1 MRRIPETVN
10 NRIKQIAIQLRE
22 ESGSLRNPTSKE
34 VCAVLRDEY
43 SERGVPEYLP
53 SERHVRKIILQVKWP
68 TISDLDS
75 QWSLGKSEDAHIPD
89 EATGAVLEVWAWA
102 INHPSADPLS
112 IRTARWVSKLRW
124 VPNAGGSPQGEVKDF
139 EALYHAA
146 SMYAGRERIVELI
159 NDKTVKEKGMRSGVL
174 DAHLMFTPKGEAYL
188 RHAGLLED
196 DEGITYSHEYLVSY
210 DVCVEAVERILL
222 GKEKHE
228 D

>member
-34 VCAVLRDEY
+34 VCAVLRGEY

-75 QWSLGKSEDAHIPD
+75 PWSLGKSEDAHIPD
-89 EATGAVLEVWAWA
+89 EASGALLEVWSWS
-102 INHPSADPLS
+102 ITHGSAEPMS
-112 IRTARWVSKLRW
+112 IRVARWVSKLRW
-124 VPNAGGSPQGEVKDF
+124 VPNAGGSPWGEVRNPSSLYLS
-139 EALYHAA
+139 AL
-146 SMYAGRERIVELI
+146 MYAGRERLVELI
-159 NDKTVKEKGMRSGVL
+159 KDKTEKDKGMRSGVL
-174 DAHLMFTPKGEAYL
+174 DADLMLDSRLQLSSRTL
-188 RHAGLLED
+188 SILED
-196 DEGITYSHEYLVSY
+196 DDGITYS
-210 DVCVEAVERILL
+210 
-222 GKEKHE
+222 KEQNE